1 MDDPN
6 PPPPQ
11 FLVEAA
17 VLDYKASSTELL
29 TIFRTKIIYFGKDL
43 SDEEMDRD
51 CFSQDNENN
60 KSRGGSMTDITFDQD
75 YIASDCDNVLAF
87 QQKVVVNKYKSAT
100 AFL

>member
-6 PPPPQ
+6 PSLP

-87 QQKVVVNKYKSAT
+87 QQTVVVNKYKSAT